1 MRLLQVVVPG
11 RILPDV
17 ESALDE
23 NEVDYYV
30 IDEASSGDYDAVV
43 YFSVEVDEVESILDQ
58 LYEAGLSSDDHGVLV
73 NAKTDIFRRV
83 ERQQETESK
92 SASGPYARISDV
104 ELQAEARNQLLDVTT
119 FVVMTALS
127 GIVATVGLI
136 LDSAAVIIGSMVI
149 APLLG
154 PALSATV
161 GTVIDDQELFRTGVK
176 YQVGGGTVAI
186 ASAALFS
193 WLLKTSYIAPPG
205 KEVANTAQI
214 ASRLSPDILSLILA
228 LGAGTAGV
236 LSLATGTASAIVG
249 VMIAAALVPPAAT
262 VGIALAWGLPILAT
276 DAGILVLVNLLAI
289 NFAGLVAFW
298 HLGYRPQSW
307 LGLHRTR
314 WTMIK
319 RVTAVVLAIA
329 IVSVPLVITTHSK
342 IQGAKLEERVE
353 GDVSDILR
361 NPQYADVELRKVQVI
376 KDPTTLTHPPDEV
389 VVVLGV
395 PPGRDNPRI
404 HEEIIAHVTRHT
416 SQDID
421 VRVEYV
427 YSAGASSPSR

>member
-1 MRLLQVVVPG
+1 MRLIQIVVPHG
-11 RILPDV
+11 KLSPVETALEERRI
-17 ESALDE
+17 
-23 NEVDYYV
+23 DYY
-30 IDEASSGDYDAVV
+30 ILEEASEREYDAIV
-43 YFSVEVDEVESILDQ
+43 YFSVELDEVEPVLDR
-58 LYEAGLSSDDHGVLV
+58 LYEAGLSRDDHGVIV
-73 NAKTDIFRRV
+73 AAETDIFQRV
-83 ERQQETESK
+83 GRQQETESA
-92 SASGPYARISDV
+92 SESGPYARIADV
-104 ELQAEARNQLLDVTT
+104 ELQAKANEQLLDVTT

-136 LDSAAVIIGSMVI
+136 LGSAAVIIGAMVI

-154 PALSATV
+154 LALSTTV
-161 GTVIDDQELFRTGVK
+161 GTVIDDQRLFRTGVK
-176 YQVGGGTVAI
+176 YQVGGVVVAI

-193 WLLKTSYIAPPG
+193 WLLKTTYVAPPG

-214 ASRLSPDILSLILA
+214 ASRLSPDILSLVLA

-262 VGIALAWGLPILAT
+262 VGIGLVWGMPIVAT
-276 DAGILVLVNLLAI
+276 DAAILVAVNLLAI
-289 NFAGLVAFW
+289 TLAGLVAFW

-314 WTMIK
+314 WTMLK
-319 RVTAVVLAIA
+319 RGTAVVLAIA
-329 IVSVPLVITTHSK
+329 VISVPLLITTQSK
-342 IQGAKLEERVE
+342 IQGSKLEEQVE
-353 GDVSDILR
+353 GDVAKILGNAR
-361 NPQYADVELRKVQVI
+361 YDDVDLRKVKVV

-395 PPGRDNPRI
+395 PPDSSYPRI
-404 HEEIIAHVTRHT
+404 HAKIITRIT
-416 SQDID
+416 GQTNRDID

-427 YSAGASSPSR
+427 YSVGASRPSR